1 MKTNILKIQKRH
13 QFLFEIFYAH
23 ILHGRRKI
31 RVINK
36 LQKMLKQK
44 ADELYGWE
52 DDRETYDACVV
63 AICYLSDIKESI
75 KYELTRYNYITR

>member
-13 QFLFEIFYAH
+13 PLLFEIFYAH

-31 RVINK
+31 RAINK

-52 DDRETYDACVV
+52 DDRGTYDACIV
-63 AICYLSDIKESI
+63 AIYYLNDLKENI
-75 KYELTRYNYITR
+75 KYELD